1 MALTFDKPI
10 NKTTYC
16 SFLLALGVVSLLSI
30 RLQSSFLKAIRPA
43 LLLGGSIAGTTLLIN
58 YRSPSKLDEEQARI
72 EGEAESRQSEIEQE
86 RQRLYEEQAEIES
99 RLQQWAD
106 ETKSMFEQ
114 QLTSEREN
122 YEAVIETL
130 KCRLAELNGVARPK
144 GNSRIEWIADR
155 VIDVFLEYGIA
166 CDFEDCHEIP
176 GEDLIWLSPR
186 QGVKV
191 SQVRALA
198 EELQLRI
205 AGIDYPPSISL
216 TDEAS
221 IEISIKVSAEKQRR
235 EKASIEEELIEAPA
249 DWFEEMISHPEVNHL
264 RVAGE
269 SGSGKSTLIDNYI
282 CLAKKDLGDD
292 VEIVVI
298 DPKFPDTKW
307 VIDGVEIIPQFKGY
321 ERLKDELGNEHPSA
335 LEGLI
340 AMQQDVRDR
349 LSKAATEKL
358 AGKDIT
364 ERKPTIYVIDEAEDL
379 VGTFG
384 EDAAEPI
391 RSVLRVGRSTKVKA
405 VIIGQDP
412 GCRAYKM
419 QKANFRNAAQIFLRE
434 NATAGIEEVG
444 LTRSQKAE
452 LKKQVGLRQLLA
464 ENDRNKRFYGV
475 IKYPGCPAFCA
486 NMPSVGAFRG
496 RALPPTEL
504 PLVSTS
510 VSGPVSA
517 SNGVKSFVSSV
528 SRADTEVQNQGNSSG
543 YKADTLAEIVEREA
557 KLEQLNCILAELGET
572 ATLTQIIPRLY
583 PDVAGLERT
592 HRQWQKAREDYRK
605 LTGR

>member
-1 MALTFDKPI
+1 MALTFEQQP
-10 NKTTYC
+10 NKLTYC
-16 SFLLALGVVSLLSI
+16 GFLLALGALSLLTV
-30 RLQSSFLKAIRPA
+30 RLQSSWLKMVRPA
-43 LLLGGSIAGTTLLIN
+43 FLLGGAIAGTTLLID
-58 YRSPSKLDEEQARI
+58 YRSPSKLDDEQTRI
-72 EGEAESRQSEIEQE
+72 EKEAEAQRLEIEQE
-86 RQRLYEEQAEIES
+86 RQRLYQEQAEIEA
-99 RLQQWAD
+99 RLQAWAD
-106 ETKSMFEQ
+106 ETKTLFEQ
-114 QLTSEREN
+114 QLTSERET
-122 YEAVIETL
+122 YETVIDSL
-130 KCRLAELNGVARPK
+130 KTRLAELGGVKRPK

-166 CDFEDCHEIP
+166 CDYEDSHEIP
-176 GEDLIWLSPR
+176 GEDLIWLTPR

-191 SQVRALA
+191 SQVRALSD
-198 EELQLRI
+198 ELQLRI
-205 AGIDYPPSISL
+205 AGIDYPPAISL
-216 TDEAS
+216 TDEAC
-221 IEISIKVSAEKQRR
+221 IEISIKVSVEKQRR
-235 EKASIEEELIEAPA
+235 ERASIEDELIEPAP
-249 DWFEEMISHPEVNHL
+249 DWFIEMIQHPEVNHL

-282 CLAKKDLGDD
+282 CLAKKELGDD
-292 VEIVVI
+292 VNIIII

-321 ERLKDELGNEHPSA
+321 ERLKDETGTEHPSA

-364 ERKPTIYVIDEAEDL
+364 ERKPTIYVVDEAEDL
-379 VGTFG
+379 IGTFG

-412 GCRAYKM
+412 GCRSYKM

-444 LTRSQKAE
+444 LTRTQKTE

-464 ENDRNKRFYGV
+464 ENDRSKRFYGV

-504 PLVSTS
+504 PVVSDA
-510 VSGPVSA
+510 VSA
-517 SNGVKSFVSSV
+517 QAASEQEYSVYSGGQKTPQNGQNNAATL
-528 SRADTEVQNQGNSSG
+528 ADT
-543 YKADTLAEIVEREA
+543 IEREA
-557 KLEQLNCILAELGET
+557 KLERLDCILLEIGNDAP
-572 ATLTQIIPRLY
+572 LTQIIPRLY
-583 PDVAGLERT
+583 PEVEGLERT
-592 HRQWQKAREDYRK
+592 HRRWQKAREDYRR
-605 LTGR
+605 LTGK

>member
-1 MALTFDKPI
+1 MALTFNQPI
-10 NKTTYC
+10 NRTTYC
-16 SFLLALGVVSLLSI
+16 SFLLALGIVSLLSI
-30 RLQSSFLKAIRPA
+30 RLQSSLLKMVRPA

-58 YRSPSKLDEEQARI
+58 YRSPSKLDEEQKRI
-72 EGEAESRQSEIEQE
+72 QMNSEKRQAEIEQE

-99 RLQQWAD
+99 RLQAWAD
-106 ETKSMFEQ
+106 QTKSMFEQ

-130 KCRLAELNGVARPK
+130 KVRLAELNGVQRPK

-166 CDFEDCHEIP
+166 CDYEDSHEIP
-176 GEDLIWLSPR
+176 GEDLIWLTPR

-205 AGIDYPPSISL
+205 AGIDYPPAISL
-216 TDEAS
+216 TDEAC

-235 EKASIEEELIEAPA
+235 ERASIEDELIEPAP

-292 VEIVVI
+292 VDIIVI
-298 DPKFPDTKW
+298 DPKFPDTRW

-321 ERLKDELGNEHPSA
+321 ERLKDEFGNEHPSA

-364 ERKPTIYVIDEAEDL
+364 ERKPTIYVVDEAEDL

-434 NATAGIEEVG
+434 NAIAGIEEVG

-464 ENDRNKRFYGV
+464 ENDRSKRFYGV

-504 PLVSTS
+504 PVVSDA
-510 VSGPVSA
+510 VSG
-517 SNGVKSFVSSV
+517 SNGVKSFVSGV
-528 SRADTEVQNQGNSSG
+528 SRADTEAQNQGNSSG
-543 YKADTLAEIVEREA
+543 YKADTLAQIVERES
-557 KLEQLNCILAELGET
+557 KIDRLNCILEELGEA

-583 PDVAGLERT
+583 PEVAGLERT

-605 LTGR
+605 LTGK